1 MLHDVVAEPGE
12 HSPAELRAEYDALLQ
27 SVVETVGV
35 DRIVAET
42 DLSRE
47 TVEAIAAGEATESV
61 ELTVTEA
68 AAILGLSEDVPDA
81 EVVVLEL
88 RDHLLMGMTTGVLDV
103 DTISAEIDVDLTGQE
118 VQQAL
123 EGRTEMTL
131 DELAAIHR
139 FVAASQR

>member
-1 MLHDVVAEPGE
+1 MLHDVVADPGDR
-12 HSPAELRAEYDALLQ
+12 SPAELRAEYDTLLQ
-27 SVVETVGV
+27 SVVDSVGV
-35 DRIVAET
+35 ARVVAET
-42 DLSRE
+42 ELSDE
-47 TVEAIAAGEATESV
+47 TVEAIAAGESV
-61 ELTVTEA
+61 ELTVSEA
-68 AAILGLSEDVPDA
+68 AAVLGLSEDVPDA

-103 DTISAEIDVDLTGQE
+103 DTIAAEIDVDLTGQE

-131 DELAAIHR
+131 DELAAIHQ

>member
-1 MLHDVVAEPGE
+1 MLHDVVADPGE

-27 SVVETVGV
+27 SVVESVGV
-35 DRIVAET
+35 DHVVAET
-42 DLSRE
+42 DLSAD
-47 TVEAIAAGEATESV
+47 TVEAVSAGESV
-61 ELTVTEA
+61 DLTVTEA
-68 AAILGLSEDVPDA
+68 AAVLGLSENVPDA

-103 DTISAEIDVDLTGQE
+103 DTIAAEIDVDLTGQE

-131 DELAAIHR
+131 DELAAIHQ

>member
-1 MLHDVVAEPGE
+1 MLHDVVADPGE
-12 HSPAELRAEYDALLQ
+12 RSPAELRAEYDTLLQ
-27 SVVETVGV
+27 SVVDSVGV
-35 DRIVAET
+35 ARVVTET
-42 DLSRE
+42 ELSDE
-47 TVEAIAAGEATESV
+47 TVEAIAAGESV
-61 ELTVTEA
+61 ELTVSEA
-68 AAILGLSEDVPDA
+68 AAVLGLSEDVPDA

-103 DTISAEIDVDLTGQE
+103 DTIAAEIDVDLTGQE

-131 DELAAIHR
+131 DELAAIHQ

>member
-12 HSPAELRAEYDALLQ
+12 LSPAELRAEYDALLR

-35 DRIVAET
+35 DRVVAET

-47 TVEAIAAGEATESV
+47 TVEALAAGESAESV
-61 ELTVTEA
+61 ALTVTEA
-68 AAILGLSEDVPDA
+68 AAILGLSDEVPDA

-103 DTISAEIDVDLTGQE
+103 DTISAEIDADLTGQE

>member
-1 MLHDVVAEPGE
+1 MLHDVVADPGE
-12 HSPAELRAEYDALLQ
+12 RSPAELRAEYDSLLQ
-27 SVVETVGV
+27 SVVDSVGV
-35 DRIVAET
+35 DRVVAET
-42 DLSRE
+42 DLSDE
-47 TVEAIAAGEATESV
+47 TVEALAAGESI
-61 ELTVTEA
+61 ELTVSA
-68 AAILGLSEDVPDA
+68 AAAVLGLSEDVPDA

-103 DTISAEIDVDLTGQE
+103 DTIAAEIDVDLTGQE

-139 FVAASQR
+139 FVASAQR

>member
-12 HSPAELRAEYDALLQ
+12 LSPPELRAEYDALLQ
-27 SVVETVGV
+27 SVVGTVGV
-35 DRIVAET
+35 DRVVAET

-47 TVEAIAAGEATESV
+47 SVAAIAAGESV
-61 ELTVTEA
+61 DLTVTEA
-68 AAILGLSEDVPDA
+68 AAILGLSDEVPDA

-103 DTISAEIDVDLTGQE
+103 DTISAEIDADLTGQE

-131 DELAAIHR
+131 DELSAIHR
-139 FVAASQR
+139 FIASAQR

>member
-1 MLHDVVAEPGE
+1 
-12 HSPAELRAEYDALLQ
+12 LRAEYDALLQ

>member
-1 MLHDVVAEPGE
+1 MLHDVVADPGE
-12 HSPAELRAEYDALLQ
+12 RSPAELRAEYDALLQ
-27 SVVETVGV
+27 SVVDSVGV
-35 DRIVAET
+35 DRVVAET
-42 DLSRE
+42 DLSDE
-47 TVEAIAAGEATESV
+47 TVEAVASGEPV
-61 ELTVTEA
+61 ELTVSEA
-68 AAILGLSEDVPDA
+68 AAVLGLSEDVPDA

-103 DTISAEIDVDLTGQE
+103 DTIAAEIDVDLTGQE

-139 FVAASQR
+139 FVASAQR